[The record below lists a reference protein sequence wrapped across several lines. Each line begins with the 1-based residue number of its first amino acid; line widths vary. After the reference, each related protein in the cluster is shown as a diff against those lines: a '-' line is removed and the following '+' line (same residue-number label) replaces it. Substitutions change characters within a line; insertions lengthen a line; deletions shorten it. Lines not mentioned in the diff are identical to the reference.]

1 MKEVLR
7 IEQLTHVYGPGTP
20 FEKIAVDRVD
30 FSALHGEFIA
40 LIGHTG
46 SGKSTLIQH
55 FNGLLRPTAGRVLIN
70 GEDIYQT
77 KEMTRAA
84 RFAVGLVF
92 QYPEYQLF
100 EETVYADVAFG
111 PKNMGLEK
119 AEIDRRVRENCRITG
134 IPEELLEKSPFEL
147 SGGQKRRVALA
158 GVFAM
163 EPEVLVLD
171 EPMAGLDPAGCEDV
185 FRFIREY
192 HQKHGT
198 TIIFVTHSMEYAA
211 LLAQRIV
218 VMDHGRILMDGTPQ
232 QIFSRSEELL
242 RAGLDV
248 PQVTR
253 VFLELK
259 KRGVPVDSA
268 VYTVSQAAEA
278 LRRLKGGERPC

>member
-7 IEQLTHVYGPGTP
+7 VEQLTHVYGPGTP
-20 FEKIAVDRVD
+20 FEKTAVDKVD
-30 FSALHGEFIA
+30 FSTLHGEFIA

-55 FNGLLRPTAGRVLIN
+55 FNGLLRPTSGRVLIN

-259 KRGVPVDSA
+259 KRGVPVDPA

>member
-1 MKEVLR
+1 
-7 IEQLTHVYGPGTP
+7 
-20 FEKIAVDRVD
+20 
-30 FSALHGEFIA
+30 
-40 LIGHTG
+40 
-46 SGKSTLIQH
+46 
-55 FNGLLRPTAGRVLIN
+55 
-70 GEDIYQT
+70 
-77 KEMTRAA
+77 
-84 RFAVGLVF
+84 
-92 QYPEYQLF
+92 
-100 EETVYADVAFG
+100 
-111 PKNMGLEK
+111 
-119 AEIDRRVRENCRITG
+119 
-134 IPEELLEKSPFEL
+134 
-147 SGGQKRRVALA
+147 
-158 GVFAM
+158 
-163 EPEVLVLD
+163 
-171 EPMAGLDPAGCEDV
+171 MAGLDPAGCEDV

>member
-7 IEQLTHVYGPGTP
+7 IEQLTHIYGQGTP
-20 FEKIAVDRVD
+20 FEKKAVNAVDFAAR
-30 FSALHGEFIA
+30 HGEFIA

-55 FNGLLRPTAGRVLIN
+55 FNGLLKPTAGRVLIN
-70 GEDIYQT
+70 GEDIHQT
-77 KEMTRAA
+77 REMTRAA

-111 PKNMGLEK
+111 PKNMGLEQG
-119 AEIDRRVRENCRITG
+119 EIDRRVRESCRITG
-134 IPEELLEKSPFEL
+134 IPEELLQKSPFEL

-171 EPMAGLDPAGCEDV
+171 EPMAGLDPAGCSDV
-185 FRFIREY
+185 FRFIQEY
-192 HQKHGT
+192 HRKHGT

-211 LLAQRIV
+211 LLAQRII
-218 VMDHGRILMDGTPQ
+218 VMDHGRILMDGTPAD
-232 QIFSRSEELL
+232 IFARPEELL
-242 RAGLDV
+242 QAGLDV

-259 KRGVPVDSA
+259 RRGVPVDTA
-268 VYTVSQAAEA
+268 VYTVAQAAEA
-278 LRRLKGGERPC
+278 LKALKGGRSQC

>member
-7 IEQLTHVYGPGTP
+7 VEQLTHVYGPGTP
-20 FEKIAVDRVD
+20 FEKTAVDKVD
-30 FSALHGEFIA
+30 FSARHGEFLA

-55 FNGLLRPTAGRVLIN
+55 FNGLLRPTSGRVLIN

-134 IPEELLEKSPFEL
+134 
-147 SGGQKRRVALA
+147 
-158 GVFAM
+158 
-163 EPEVLVLD
+163 
-171 EPMAGLDPAGCEDV
+171 MAGLDPAGCEDV

-259 KRGVPVDSA
+259 KRGVPVDPA

>member
-1 MKEVLR
+1 M
-7 IEQLTHVYGPGTP
+7 
-20 FEKIAVDRVD
+20 
-30 FSALHGEFIA
+30 
-40 LIGHTG
+40 
-46 SGKSTLIQH
+46 
-55 FNGLLRPTAGRVLIN
+55 
-70 GEDIYQT
+70 
-77 KEMTRAA
+77 
-84 RFAVGLVF
+84 
-92 QYPEYQLF
+92 
-100 EETVYADVAFG
+100 
-111 PKNMGLEK
+111 
-119 AEIDRRVRENCRITG
+119 
-134 IPEELLEKSPFEL
+134 
-147 SGGQKRRVALA
+147 ALA

-259 KRGVPVDSA
+259 KRGVPVDPA